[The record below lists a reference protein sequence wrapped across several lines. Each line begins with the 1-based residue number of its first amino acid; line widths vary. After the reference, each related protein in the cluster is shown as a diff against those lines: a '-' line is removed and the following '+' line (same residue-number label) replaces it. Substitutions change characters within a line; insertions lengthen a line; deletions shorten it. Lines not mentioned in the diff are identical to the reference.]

1 MAPEWQSNENLLE
14 KGEKEGSYFEM
25 HTTIE
30 AFSEK
35 QNAKEM
41 GSMWILEGPIGRLLK
56 KGWNHIGAE
65 EAPFMRKAK

>member
-1 MAPEWQSNENLLE
+1 LE

-56 KGWNHIGAE
+56 KG
-65 EAPFMRKAK
+65 